1 MNNKGFTVIELITTF
16 TVASAIAL
24 IFFNVVLVIKNYYS
38 VSNIKTNLLINQ
50 ANLAEQFNSISLN
63 NDIISIDFCDDSV
76 NNYIACYQINYT
88 GGKSNKLIIG
98 KQIIMFGD
106 YTYKLDKGS
115 IVDADNI
122 VIRREKVEEITDNT
136 KNSILN
142 IKIPILND
150 QFPGKDFGLNY
161 VYLFN
166 YDDLSFNI

>member
-1 MNNKGFTVIELITTF
+1 
-16 TVASAIAL
+16 
-24 IFFNVVLVIKNYYS
+24 
-38 VSNIKTNLLINQ
+38 
-50 ANLAEQFNSISLN
+50 
-63 NDIISIDFCDDSV
+63 
-76 NNYIACYQINYT
+76 
-88 GGKSNKLIIG
+88 
-98 KQIIMFGD
+98 MFGD